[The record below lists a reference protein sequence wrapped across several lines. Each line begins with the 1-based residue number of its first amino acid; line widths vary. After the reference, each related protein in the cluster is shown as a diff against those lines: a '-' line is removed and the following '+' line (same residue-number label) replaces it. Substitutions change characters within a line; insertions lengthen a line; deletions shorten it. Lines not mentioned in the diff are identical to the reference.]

1 MAAPTRRWLSLGSQA
16 GCCGTLNRSKQRSSS
31 DVGPYF
37 ASSIGTCIGAFG
49 HRCFACLRGKLML
62 SEAPPHTSSTF
73 PGAGWPGLQHGSD
86 STWTSAAGTCEEG
99 TSFASPEILVK
110 AVHEAGCS
118 GAVQAQQTGQARSA
132 LSGWGPADVVTSR
145 FHARE
150 VLRQLAWTPTQEDM
164 PTASP

>member
-62 SEAPPHTSSTF
+62 SEAAPAHFVHVPW
-73 PGAGWPGLQHGSD
+73 GWVAWPT
-86 STWTSAAGTCEEG
+86 TWKRLHVDFCCWH
-99 TSFASPEILVK
+99 L
-110 AVHEAGCS
+110 
-118 GAVQAQQTGQARSA
+118 
-132 LSGWGPADVVTSR
+132 
-145 FHARE
+145 
-150 VLRQLAWTPTQEDM
+150 
-164 PTASP
+164 